1 MNHLENEK
9 GEVVIAP
16 LEHYQ
21 KSIDNVQQSRDL
33 LCCVLDVETTHLRPD
48 QGEVIQVAVLP
59 FFCDPET
66 GDITGTMASSVKF
79 QEPKVPLTP
88 ETQELTGITP
98 EQVKGQEID
107 WTKVAGLLNKCSLIV
122 AHNASFDR
130 KWVVTEMQR
139 AGVEPPATP
148 WACTL
153 ADAEWPAA
161 KYPARSL
168 AVLCAWNGFR
178 YKAHNAE
185 ADTHALLRLIE
196 VTHLMPDLLTAATR
210 STFRV
215 FAAGSQMSENQLLK
229 DRSYRWDGEAR
240 CWWVS
245 VPDSEAAEAES
256 GWLKEHLTQVE
267 PHVVE
272 VPASHRFA

>member
-1 MNHLENEK
+1 MKHLENEK

-16 LEHYQ
+16 LTPYQ
-21 KSIDNVQQSRDL
+21 KSIKNVQHDRDI

-48 QGEVIQVAVLP
+48 QGEVIQIAVLP
-59 FFCDPET
+59 FFCNPET
-66 GDITGTMASSVKF
+66 GDITGTMPASVKF

-98 EQVKGQEID
+98 DQVKGHEID
-107 WTKVAGLLNKCSLIV
+107 WVKVAGLLSKCSLIV

-130 KWVVTEMQR
+130 KWIMAEMQR
-139 AGVEPPATP
+139 ANVEPPTTP

-153 ADAEWPAA
+153 SDADWPTS

-178 YKAHNAE
+178 YNSHDAE
-185 ADTHALLRLIE
+185 ADTQALLRLIE
-196 VTHLMPDLLTAATR
+196 LTQLMPNLLNASSR

-240 CWWVS
+240 CWWVN
-245 VPDSEAAEAES
+245 VPDSGAAEAES
-256 GWLKEHLTQVE
+256 KWLKEHLTQVE
-267 PHVVE
+267 PHTVE